1 MRCYMSCDHDG
12 ELEVDIGGVR
22 QAEHDAARSVG
33 EMVL

>member
-1 MRCYMSCDHDG
+1 MMENG

-22 QAEHDAARSVG
+22 QAEHCDAARSVG